1 MKQLE
6 NFSLLIHNFSSVYSS
21 VFIAVDA
28 LDECHDYHECRT
40 KFLSA
45 IFDLQTIAGIN
56 LFATSRDIPEITAKF
71 NRSIV
76 VEIHATDDDVRKY
89 VDGRNLRLP
98 EFVGWTR
105 EQQEALQN
113 QLREEIKTE
122 IVKVVDGMYVSSYRR
137 NEIY

>member
-1 MKQLE
+1 
-6 NFSLLIHNFSSVYSS
+6 
-21 VFIAVDA
+21 
-28 LDECHDYHECRT
+28 
-40 KFLSA
+40 
-45 IFDLQTIAGIN
+45 
-56 LFATSRDIPEITAKF
+56 
-71 NRSIV
+71 